1 MAEQALCTKELHSV
15 NEAVASER
23 MPFAQIVLFHF
34 FMKTDDDPLS
44 QLQNI
49 LDPE

>member
-1 MAEQALCTKELHSV
+1 MAEQALATKEFHCV
-15 NEAVASER
+15 NKAVASER
-23 MPFAQIVLFHF
+23 MSFAQIVLFHF

-49 LDPE
+49 LNPE